1 MLSGKQGAWL
11 RRLRNQ
17 PDCLY
22 FVCATGRIRSRHNMS
37 HAGHHALSM
46 YDSARQR
53 REKKLWLA
61 IGLSGLLSTMLAT
74 SSLFYPSPRQMV
86 THFLESHVQASPSPA
101 DRFVGI
107 AQDVDI
113 GGALDLRPL
122 GALCANRTWR
132 EGLVFRLADTT
143 GGGMG
148 NVKNA
153 FLNSLRFA
161 IEAGG
166 EAAPIEAAAG
176 QPASPSVTDLLH
188 SRLCDA
194 EDVPS
199 RPVRRQSHPHR
210 QPARLLLPV

>member
-1 MLSGKQGAWL
+1 MF
-11 RRLRNQ
+11 
-17 PDCLY
+17 D
-22 FVCATGRIRSRHNMS
+22 T
-37 HAGHHALSM
+37 GHHALSM
-46 YDSARQR
+46 YDSGVRPPSAWQR

-74 SSLFYPSPRQMV
+74 SSLFYMSPGQMV
-86 THFLESHVQASPSPA
+86 THFLESHVQASPSSA

-176 QPASPSVTDLLH
+176 ERASPNVTDLLH

-194 EDVPS
+194 
-199 RPVRRQSHPHR
+199 
-210 QPARLLLPV
+210 